1 MFKELLKMI
10 LKLKPSKQIKSQVL
24 SLPDKQ
30 KSIVRARKLNKLNKF
45 NKLNRTFF
53 SDEKAFK
60 VQDYRN
66 PQNCRV
72 YGPCDQ
78 KKNEISDSRLYSRRT
93 DFSNLFWCQ

>member
-1 MFKELLKMI
+1 MI
-10 LKLKPSKQIKSQVL
+10 LNLKPSKQIKSQVL

-66 PQNCRV
+66 SQNCRV

-78 KKNEISDSRLYSRRT
+78 KKNEISDSRLYSCRT
-93 DFSNLFWCQ
+93 DFSNLLWCQ